1 MRTFLIEFIAF
12 SVQKLELYYLTK
24 SPQELPRHSMA
35 LYFCVGDTVIELLI
49 CLILMRIFQNSPN
62 KLHTNSS
69 SEKIASPRFHAVS
82 VVSK

>member
-1 MRTFLIEFIAF
+1 
-12 SVQKLELYYLTK
+12 
-24 SPQELPRHSMA
+24 MA